1 MLKEAYWVNE
11 TTFWSPGE
19 NGKGLVRSGRI
30 RDTEEGLSEF
40 PHVILNQARMH
51 DMWLEAMKWSPT
63 RLEPSYSRALKEL
76 VIPDGSGAVEVTVER
91 LDEAHKDQTETIRA
105 KYVVGCDG
113 ARSGVRRALGL
124 EMKGDFANQVRA
136 INSITHVSM
145 PLNNLPAA
153 S

>member
-1 MLKEAYWVNE
+1 
-11 TTFWSPGE
+11 
-19 NGKGLVRSGRI
+19 
-30 RDTEEGLSEF
+30 
-40 PHVILNQARMH
+40 MH

-91 LDEAHKDQTETIRA
+91 LDEAHKDQTETIQA